1 VGVLETVVF
10 RDRVLRLATGDVLT
24 MFTDGVTEARREG
37 ALYGDERL
45 RACVER
51 TEPSAS
57 GIVDAILED
66 VVAFQRG
73 DLRDDVALVS
83 LRVLDD

>member
-1 VGVLETVVF
+1 
-10 RDRVLRLATGDVLT
+10 

-37 ALYGDERL
+37 TLYGEERL

-51 TEPSAS
+51 TGPSAS

-73 DLRDDVALVS
+73 NLRDDVALVS